1 MDNYGDQHDVTSY
14 DDLQVTTAA
23 GTTTLECPVC
33 GVIATPRREPTLSDF
48 TNAALTHLEE
58 LHPESAL
65 RAA

>member
-1 MDNYGDQHDVTSY
+1 MNGYDQHDVTSY
-14 DDLQVTTAA
+14 DDLQVITLA

-33 GVIATPRREPTLSDF
+33 GEIATPRRAPTLSDF

-58 LHPESAL
+58 LHPESVL